1 MCSYTHEM
9 ANLTAALEAVT
20 AASERTL
27 PVGELLAAVLPGLQ
41 RGTTLACGGDAP
53 VGLALAAVAEASRAG
68 AWVGVAGQPS
78 LGLQAAAQ
86 AGVALSRLVAVHA
99 GVPGGSGDGHD
110 GHGGHDGRW
119 GDGRWGEVL
128 AAMIDG
134 FDIVL
139 VGMAT
144 ARLRPGTGRRLQAR
158 AQARGAVLVTIGQHA
173 SLAADV
179 RLDASVVRWAGLGD
193 GHGLAHSRL
202 VDVVAHGR
210 RRPRPSR
217 STLVYP
223 SVALPYLAPPP
234 CLPSATVAPAV
245 AQRSA

>member
-1 MCSYTHEM
+1 M
-9 ANLTAALEAVT
+9 ANLTAALAAET

-110 GHGGHDGRW
+110 GRW

-144 ARLRPGTGRRLQAR
+144 ACLRPGTGRRLQAR

>member
-1 MCSYTHEM
+1 M

-110 GHGGHDGRW
+110 GHDGRW

-144 ARLRPGTGRRLQAR
+144 ACLRPGTGRRLQAR

>member
-1 MCSYTHEM
+1 M
-9 ANLTAALEAVT
+9 ANLTAALAAET

>member
-9 ANLTAALEAVT
+9 ANLTAALAAET

-110 GHGGHDGRW
+110 GHDGRW

-144 ARLRPGTGRRLQAR
+144 ACLRPGTGRRLQAR

>member
-1 MCSYTHEM
+1 M
-9 ANLTAALEAVT
+9 ANLTAALAAET

-110 GHGGHDGRW
+110 GHDGRW

-144 ARLRPGTGRRLQAR
+144 ACLRPGTGRRLQAR